1 MHSTVTAIYEAR
13 TQILGPVLTLL
24 QYTLNIFILCFNL
37 KVLQHL
43 SYNFENYQDIFFF
56 NV

>member
-56 NV
+56 